1 MNFYSCSGDGRVTNW
16 TIVKT
21 ALWFSDLLVVN
32 FTKELKNFKNAVAG
46 VRDGVRTFAFKP
58 DDDTVDDTVD
68 GGGGHPPPPPVLYCT
83 VLYCRCT

>member
-58 DDDTVDDTVD
+58 DDDTVYHLPDRDI
-68 GGGGHPPPPPVLYCT
+68 PLFPLYCT
-83 VLYCRCT
+83 VLYCRST